1 MTRPKTK
8 AKKKPAADAP
18 VIDVVGA
25 PPRVSAEEWAHLR
38 KMQETA
44 REVGD
49 RIAETRQRFGLEQ
62 EEPTGV
68 QIGGVP
74 IALPPEL
81 ARPVAAIHD
90 QALGLVA
97 LGRELAAGVATFTRA
112 LEDARRVL
120 EGRPRPRRRRR
131 R

>member
-1 MTRPKTK
+1 MTRPKAK
-8 AKKKPAADAP
+8 KKKPAADAP
-18 VIDVVGA
+18 VIDVGA
-25 PPRVSAEEWAHLR
+25 PVRAEVIPPPAP
-38 KMQETA
+38 A
-44 REVGD
+44 AAV
-49 RIAETRQRFGLEQ
+49 EQ
-62 EEPTGV
+62 PAGV

-97 LGRELAAGVATFTRA
+97 LGRELAAGVVTFTRA